1 MSTAAT
7 TTGTASVGLIR
18 FPAAGP
24 FTLDISVPN
33 FTAFSLSGKY
43 VSISFKK
50 KCHGPS
56 PVLFETNSAIGGSP
70 YVQITNGGTSTQ
82 KIVILIPPSAVSTH
96 DTNAVF
102 SRKVAVEGLTV
113 EFSIDVRSS
122 SSADLS
128 WRLQGNALWQDK
140 HGTFTE

>member
-33 FTAFSLSGKY
+33 YTAFNLSGKY

-56 PVLFETNSAIGGSP
+56 PVLFETNSSIVGG
-70 YVQITNGGTSTQ
+70 YVQITNPGGASQ

-96 DTNAVF
+96 DTTAVF